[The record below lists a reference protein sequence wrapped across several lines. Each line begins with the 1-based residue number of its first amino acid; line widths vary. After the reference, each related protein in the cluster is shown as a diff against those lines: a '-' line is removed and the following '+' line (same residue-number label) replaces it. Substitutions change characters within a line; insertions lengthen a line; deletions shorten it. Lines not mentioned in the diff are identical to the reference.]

1 MNFQIIL
8 VAFNDG
14 ETTLS
19 YLIYENL
26 QNHLINIFNLKL
38 KTKQNI
44 FLSYF
49 LLTCSENRKTGNV
62 KQMSYFFILLL
73 S

>member
-38 KTKQNI
+38 KTKQNM

-49 LLTCSENRKTGNV
+49 LLTCSENKKTG